1 MRSAAQMF
9 HAYTRAPWTSKT
21 SSIATR
27 KRMANKHHCRNWHRQ
42 VIFLH
47 TPWLQGTCNHMQGCA
62 GSLAG
67 SVNRAG
73 GAARWKGRAPVI
85 VAVAVDGPART
96 TPLVH
101 VAPCTPRSHSTAPRQ
116 AAQPAPGLH
125 SSGQARERPC
135 NALHGHCG
143 RRRRPMPCLAC
154 SGRACGR
161 AGGLQQRTKGRR
173 HRCIRTWCRPRRWAH
188 RQPGPRACRAA
199 DRAAGTRRGPTVTP
213 PARPRE
219 RLQDS
224 AG

>member
-21 SSIATR
+21 ASIATR
-27 KRMANKHHCRNWHRQ
+27 KRMTNKHTCRNWHGQ

-47 TPWLQGTCNHMQGCA
+47 TPWLQGTCKTHATMCGQLGRLCQQSRGRGALEGARTCHCSRRGRWSCA
-62 GSLAG
+62 HH
-67 SVNRAG
+67 
-73 GAARWKGRAPVI
+73 AARSCRI
-85 VAVAVDGPART
+85 MHTQVAQHCAT
-96 TPLVH
+96 TSG
-101 VAPCTPRSHSTAPRQ
+101 TTG
-116 AAQPAPGLH
+116 PGLH

>member
-73 GAARWKGRAPVI
+73 GAARWEGRAPVI

-125 SSGQARERPC
+125 SSGQARERPGSRC
-135 NALHGHCG
+135 TATAGAG
-143 RRRRPMPCLAC
+143 ADPCHAWHAAA
-154 SGRACGR
+154 GPAAGR
-161 AGGLQQRTKGRR
+161 AGCSSAPKEGAIGVYGHGAARG
-173 HRCIRTWCRPRRWAH
+173 A
-188 RQPGPRACRAA
+188 GPTGNQVHERAA
-199 DRAAGTRRGPTVTP
+199 RQTAQLEHGAARR
-213 PARPRE
+213 
-219 RLQDS
+219 
-224 AG
+224 